1 MIFGY
6 LSANRFRRLLCVS
19 YNRYILPGVLRV
31 NSDNLLH
38 IHYSYSHRCYSCV
51 SSRIW
56 ILIFYKN
63 QELVYFT
70 PGNWNP
76 RIFSFQQRVRTSSVQ
91 ANLVS
96 WSGRVD
102 RKVVLCAQHTH
113 LLYLTS
119 HKVPSSVKYTISII
133 IASMSGT

>member
-1 MIFGY
+1 MFKY
-6 LSANRFRRLLCVS
+6 LKWFLVIYLRTGSGDYCAFHIIIT
-19 YNRYILPGVLRV
+19 YILPGVLSV

-38 IHYSYSHRCYSCV
+38 IHYSYSHRCYICL
-51 SSRIW
+51 SSRIL

-63 QELVYFT
+63 QEPVYFT

-102 RKVVLCAQHTH
+102 RKVVHMCST
-113 LLYLTS
+113 YS
-119 HKVPSSVKYTISII
+119 PPIPHKSQ
-133 IASMSGT
+133 GTF